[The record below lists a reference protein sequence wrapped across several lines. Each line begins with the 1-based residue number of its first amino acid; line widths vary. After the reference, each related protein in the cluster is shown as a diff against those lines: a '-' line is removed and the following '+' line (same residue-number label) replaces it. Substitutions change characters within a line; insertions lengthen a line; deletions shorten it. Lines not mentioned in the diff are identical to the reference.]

1 MEEVAA
7 MPHQPLTYWMESDG
21 TFLGCLNQYPDHW
34 TQGRDLDDLKEH
46 LLDLYQEFGKGDLPG
61 IRKVEDLLIV

>member
-7 MPHQPLTYWMESDG
+7 MPHQPFTYWMESDG
-21 TFLGCLNQYPDHW
+21 TFLGYLNQCPDHW

-46 LLDLYQEFGKGDLPG
+46 LLDLYQEFGKGDPPAFA
-61 IRKVEDLLIV
+61 RWKTC